1 MTAESQ
7 ATSEIIAGLVAR
19 LEQLEAQE
27 AIREVMY
34 RYARGA
40 DRGDSRGRSTDPA
53 IGCRRLLVR
62 QSQGRHYR
70 PTL

>member
-53 IGCRRLLVR
+53 V
-62 QSQGRHYR
+62 
-70 PTL
+70 